1 MIGATLLT
9 LLAATTAGT
18 PAEHLAP
25 PVGRNIEVAF
35 VLSEGAVMID
45 FAGPWE
51 VFQDAMPA
59 AGTTASQMPFELYT
73 VAPSRAPLHTSG
85 GNRKGMTVVPD
96 FTFEDAPRPDVV
108 VVGAQSGGAGLA
120 AWLKKVHAEQALI
133 LSVCTGVFR
142 VAETGLLD
150 GKAATTYHMAL
161 QRFANQYPGVKVRG
175 SVRYVQAD
183 PLIVTAGGLSSGID
197 AALHVV
203 ELYFGRATA
212 QATADDMEYQGQG
225 WKTNAGAGEQREVP
239 PTIPLVY
246 RDQTTH
252 WRGVFRPAYPQ
263 QQPQLT
269 VVLNLAQAG
278 DHYLATLDV
287 PESQVLGQPVT
298 VQVAAAGKISFQ
310 LDSDQG
316 PLTFSGKRNGDVISG
331 SLVGGGKSTPLRLLK
346 QPNSS

>member
-1 MIGATLLT
+1 MIGATLLA
-9 LLAATTAGT
+9 LLATTTAGT
-18 PAEHLAP
+18 PAGHLAA
-25 PVGRNIEVAF
+25 PVGRHIEVAF

-59 AGTTASQMPFELYT
+59 GGAAASQMPFELYT

-108 VVGAQSGGAGLA
+108 VVGAQSGGAGLT

-142 VAETGLLD
+142 VAETGLL
-150 GKAATTYHMAL
+150 KASQQLPTTWPTAPRINTLASRYAA
-161 QRFANQYPGVKVRG
+161 R
-175 SVRYVQAD
+175 SV
-183 PLIVTAGGLSSGID
+183 IAGGSAHSDGRRSQFRNRRG
-197 AALHVV
+197 AARGGAVFRTRDCAGDRRRYGV
-203 ELYFGRATA
+203 P
-212 QATADDMEYQGQG
+212 
-225 WKTNAGAGEQREVP
+225 GAGLEDQCRSGEQGEW
-239 PTIPLVY
+239 PTCLPLAY
-246 RDQTTH
+246 RNQTTH
-252 WRGVFRPAYPQ
+252 WQGVFQPAYPQ
-263 QQPQLT
+263 QQPRLT

-287 PESQVLGQPVT
+287 PESQVFGQPVA
-298 VQVAAAGKISFQ
+298 VQVAAGKIDFQ
-310 LDSDQG
+310 VDSDQG
-316 PLTFSGKRNGDVISG
+316 PLTFSGRRNGDVISG
-331 SLVGGGKSTPLRLLK
+331 ALVGGGKSTPLRLLR